1 MQLVERC
8 WAADFE
14 SRPDLDDVIEELEVI
29 AKTIPPSISS
39 ETPKGGN
46 FDGSSNGCCTVQ

>member
-1 MQLVERC
+1 VERC

-14 SRPDLDDVIEELEVI
+14 TRPDLDDVIEELEII
-29 AKTIPPSISS
+29 AKTIPPSLSS

-46 FDGSSNGCCTVQ
+46 FDGNSNGCCTVQ